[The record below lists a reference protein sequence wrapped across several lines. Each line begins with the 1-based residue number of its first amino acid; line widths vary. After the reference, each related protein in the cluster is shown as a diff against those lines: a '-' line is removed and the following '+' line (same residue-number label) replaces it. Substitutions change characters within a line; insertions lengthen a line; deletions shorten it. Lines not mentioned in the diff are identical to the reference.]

1 MSGAKFLDQV
11 GDELEARARNL
22 LGNNGLQIIRLLS
35 VMTAVGINGVV
46 ARELRTICD
55 IFGAVTPNDVLSNI
69 NPLTRSGLIRR
80 VGNYLEVVPPVLA
93 NRAATLALAGRERE
107 LSALLSALPAEG
119 RARLLRRIQQLPGET
134 IEVFIAELFQHGQ
147 LRDFRTALEDVQLL
161 RLLAP
166 AAPVETANL
175 LEVGLSNLSREENS
189 GSPDTRS
196 T

>member
-107 LSALLSALPAEG
+107 LSALLCYAASSSCLE
-119 RARLLRRIQQLPGET
+119 R
-134 IEVFIAELFQHGQ
+134 Q
-147 LRDFRTALEDVQLL
+147 LRFLL
-161 RLLAP
+161 QSFFSM
-166 AAPVETANL
+166 
-175 LEVGLSNLSREENS
+175 GNS
-189 GSPDTRS
+189 GILGPLWRTFSSCVCSHLPLRWRRRTC
-196 T
+196 

>member
-80 VGNYLEVVPPVLA
+80 VGNYLEVVPPCLQTGPRRWPWLVERGNLARCFQHCLRKAVLA
-93 NRAATLALAGRERE
+93 CYAASSSCLER
-107 LSALLSALPAEG
+107 
-119 RARLLRRIQQLPGET
+119 
-134 IEVFIAELFQHGQ
+134 Q
-147 LRDFRTALEDVQLL
+147 LRFLL
-161 RLLAP
+161 QSFFSM
-166 AAPVETANL
+166 
-175 LEVGLSNLSREENS
+175 GNS
-189 GSPDTRS
+189 GILGPLWRTFSSCVCSHLPLRWRRRTC
-196 T
+196 